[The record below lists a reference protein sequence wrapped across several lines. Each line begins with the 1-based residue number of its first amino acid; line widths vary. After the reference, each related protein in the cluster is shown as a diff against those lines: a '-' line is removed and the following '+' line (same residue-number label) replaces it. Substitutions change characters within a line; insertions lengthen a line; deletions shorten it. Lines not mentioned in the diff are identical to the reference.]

1 MPTTVGSHSVAAFV
15 NPSNGDAL
23 DADIVK
29 GNDNTLRTSY
39 VAHDADPG
47 VHFQSSVLASRPA
60 AGTAGRKWLTT
71 DDGPKLWYDTGSV
84 WAEIGYVPTSGSA
97 SLTNVTISG
106 SLAVDTT
113 TLVVDNAN
121 NRVGI
126 GTATPGVALD
136 VVGAA
141 RVSNALTVTAGGLT
155 VTAGGLTVS
164 AGGATITGNST
175 ITGTLGGLTGLT
187 VASGGASIT
196 GNSTITGTLGGLTGL
211 TVTGTATATTF
222 SGSGASLTN
231 LPSSALTGNLPALDG
246 SALTNLSAAN
256 LSGTLPAISGANL
269 TNLNATNISSGT
281 LDAARLPS
289 IVLPSLTS
297 GSNALSIVS
306 SATFFLDLGSGNA
319 FVLGNSGS
327 SVSNSNWYAPAG
339 KTSYGNN
346 NDQFLEIEI
355 NGTAYFIRCEAWT

>member
-47 VHFQSSVLASRPA
+47 VHLQSSVLASRPA

-84 WAEIGYVPTSGSA
+84 WAEIGYVPSTGTA
-97 SLTNVTISG
+97 ALTNVTISG

-113 TLVVDNAN
+113 TLVVDDTN
-121 NRVGI
+121 NRVGV

-141 RVSNALTVTAGGLT
+141 RVSNALTVT
-155 VTAGGLTVS
+155 

-246 SALTNLSAAN
+246 SALTNLNASN
-256 LSGTLPAISGANL
+256 LASGTVA
-269 TNLNATNISSGT
+269 
-281 LDAARLPS
+281 AARLPTTYTS
-289 IVLPSLTS
+289 ALTIDPGVNQLALTIATGCNIRFTTNSGAAGSRPAFNFAEDYFVAGANSPPSLADSPISGTS
-297 GSNALSIVS
+297 YYWLRVEVTTLLG
-306 SATFFLDLGSGNA
+306 SATGYIP
-319 FVLGNSGS
+319 VL
-327 SVSNSNWYAPAG
+327 V
-339 KTSYGNN
+339 
-346 NDQFLEIEI
+346 
-355 NGTAYFIRCEAWT
+355 